1 VPSRYSLRVRAAV
14 RRRLSRTTILV
25 DCSRSPQTSDGTVGK
40 VVKARI
46 LIARLALAWLTEA
59 LFVLFGKRWLAD
71 LSSAPWSALLFL
83 WLFAIVLWCAFG
95 VIREADH
102 LAELLGEPLG
112 TLVLTLSIVIIEV
125 VLIGAVAL
133 GEESAPTLGRD
144 TMFAVLMIVL
154 NGVIG
159 LCLILGGLR
168 HHEQAYNLQGAVAY
182 LAIIIPLS
190 MIALILPNFTKA
202 VPVGSLTLTQAAF
215 FSLFTVLLYGI
226 FLAIQTGRH
235 RDFFIESHPNAEG
248 TVAAVGTSGR
258 RGSRVG
264 VIGWHTLLLVV
275 TMLPIVLLAK
285 HLAKL
290 IDHGIALLGAPS
302 ALGGVI
308 IAVIVFTPEAISAL
322 RAALDNQL
330 QRSINLCLGASASTI
345 GLTVPAIL
353 GIGIATGRPMVL
365 GLDPTGMTLLVLT
378 LLLSTLTFSGP
389 RTTVLEG
396 SVHLVV
402 FLVYIILIFSP

>member
-1 VPSRYSLRVRAAV
+1 M
-14 RRRLSRTTILV
+14 
-25 DCSRSPQTSDGTVGK
+25 
-40 VVKARI
+40 KARI
-46 LIARLALAWLTEA
+46 LIARLAIAWLTVA
-59 LFVLFGKRWLAD
+59 LFLLFGKRWLAD
-71 LSSAPWSALLFL
+71 LSSALWSALLFL
-83 WLFAIVLWCAFG
+83 WLFAIILWCAFG
-95 VIREADH
+95 VVREADH

-112 TLVLTLSIVIIEV
+112 TLVLTLAIVIIEV

-133 GEESAPTLGRD
+133 GGESAPTLGRD

-154 NGVIG
+154 NGVVG
-159 LCLILGGLR
+159 LCLLLGGLR

-182 LAIIIPLS
+182 LAVIIPLS
-190 MIALILPNFTKA
+190 VIALVLPNFTKA
-202 VPVGSLTLTQAAF
+202 VPAGSLTFVQAGF

-235 RDFFIESHPNAEG
+235 RDFFIETDPDAEG
-248 TVAAVGTSGR
+248 AVAAVGTSGR
-258 RGSRVG
+258 RGSRAG
-264 VIGWHTLLLVV
+264 AHTLLLVV

-285 HLAKL
+285 QLATL
-290 IDHGIALLGAPS
+290 IDHGIAVLGAPA
-302 ALGGVI
+302 ALGGVL

-353 GIGIATGRPMVL
+353 GIGIATGTPMVL

>member
-1 VPSRYSLRVRAAV
+1 MPSRYSLRVRAAV

-83 WLFAIVLWCAFG
+83 WLFAIVLWCASG

-112 TLVLTLSIVIIEV
+112 TLVLTLAIVIIEV

-133 GEESAPTLGRD
+133 GGESAPTLGRD

-154 NGVIG
+154 NDVVG

-168 HHEQAYNLQGAVAY
+168 HHE
-182 LAIIIPLS
+182 
-190 MIALILPNFTKA
+190 T
-202 VPVGSLTLTQAAF
+202 
-215 FSLFTVLLYGI
+215 
-226 FLAIQTGRH
+226 
-235 RDFFIESHPNAEG
+235 DPNAEG
-248 TVAAVGTSGR
+248 AVAAPGTSGR
-258 RGSRVG
+258 GGSRAG
-264 VIGWHTLLLVV
+264 AIGWSTLLLVV
-275 TMLPIVLLAK
+275 TVLPIVLLAK
-285 HLAKL
+285 QLAKL
-290 IDHGIALLGAPS
+290 IDHGIAVLEAPA
-302 ALGGVI
+302 ALGGVL

-353 GIGIATGRPMVL
+353 GIGIATGTPMVL

-396 SVHLVV
+396 SVQLVV